1 MLGASQEYRTAEAN
15 VKYDA
20 LQLFLMVSISAA
32 GMLLESLKA
41 DYCFLVA
48 LLKVLEVLRSYRM

>member
-41 DYCFLVA
+41 DYCF
-48 LLKVLEVLRSYRM
+48 